1 MSNIR
6 AIKLLMILFVVNIIE
21 NNTAPVLIKA
31 FINIPITF
39 LIFSFVIYKSKFN
52 TNALYAFLFGLYV
65 DVISDSPI
73 GLNAALFLMMAY
85 VVNSYSNTF
94 KLFSSIQICLF
105 FSGASVFYIGFSH
118 LFVNLEN
125 FSYLILFTSLIFNT
139 FLFLIIAMLRFY
151 FPFLASR

>member
-1 MSNIR
+1 
-6 AIKLLMILFVVNIIE
+6 
-21 NNTAPVLIKA
+21 
-31 FINIPITF
+31 
-39 LIFSFVIYKSKFN
+39 VIYKSKFN
-52 TNALYAFLFGLYV
+52 TNALYAFSFGLYL
-65 DVISDSPI
+65 DIISDSPI

-94 KLFSSIQICLF
+94 KLFSSIQICFF
-105 FSGASVFYIGFSH
+105 FSGASVFYIGFGH